1 METTVNLYSNTH
13 GEISKFLTKFYN
25 KDDIKLENDLKWQN
39 KYANSIEI
47 VDIIGAFI
55 DNKDKYDVNMWIS
68 LDDGLFIN
76 INESNSNEIIKY
88 LYERYPY

>member
-1 METTVNLYSNTH
+1 METVVNLYSDKP
-13 GEISKFLTKFYN
+13 GEILKFLTNFYN
-25 KDDIKLENDLKWQN
+25 TNDLNLENDLKWEN

-55 DNKDKYDVNMWIS
+55 DNKDTYKINMWVS
-68 LDDGLFIN
+68 LDEGLYIN
-76 INESNSNEIIKY
+76 VTENNSNELIKY

>member
-1 METTVNLYSNTH
+1 MESVVNLYSDKP
-13 GEISKFLTKFYN
+13 GEISRFLVNFYN
-25 KDDIKLENDLKWQN
+25 NKDFKLDNDLKWEN

-55 DNKDKYDVNMWIS
+55 DNKDDYKINMWVS

-76 INESNSNEIIKY
+76 VTENNSNEIIKY
-88 LYERYPY
+88 LYERFPY